1 MAPVLGYWNTRG
13 FTEPIRLLLHYL
25 GVEFK
30 EKSYKFGPAPDFDT
44 NMWLSEKFKLGLD
57 IPNLPY
63 YIDDDINLTQSSAI
77 LKYIADAHGMI
88 PNCKKQRAI
97 LHMLQDAIVDFRF
110 SYRAVCY
117 DPDFDSRKG
126 PFLKGLPDSLKVF
139 EEYLGDK
146 AWLTGD
152 KINYPD
158 FTLCDLL
165 NQLERFEPSCLSEF
179 PKLKAYLARFESLP
193 TIKAYMASKE
203 FKNRPCW
210 SVLATWKGD
219 N

>member
-1 MAPVLGYWNTRG
+1 MAPVLGYWDIRG
-13 FTEPIRLLLHYL
+13 YTEPIRLLLHYL

-30 EKSYKFGPAPDFDT
+30 EKLYTFGPAPDFDRS
-44 NMWLSEKFKLGLD
+44 MWFSEKFKLGLD
-57 IPNLPY
+57 FPNLPY
-63 YIDDDINLTQSSAI
+63 YIDDDIKLTQSSAI
-77 LKYIADAHGMI
+77 LKYIADAHDMI
-88 PNCKKQRAI
+88 PNCKKQCAV
-97 LHMLQDAIVDFRF
+97 LHMLQDAIVDLRF
-110 SYRAVCY
+110 SYRGVCY

-165 NQLERFEPSCLSEF
+165 SQLERFEPSCLGEF

-210 SVLATWKGD
+210 SVFATWEGYD
-219 N
+219 